1 MGLRDDIM
9 RENTKPRYE
18 CAVCYCIAD
27 MSKEDAAELVECLAD
42 STIAATAI
50 ARALGERGYQINAE
64 GKQIRRHRRMCN
76 A

>member
-27 MSKEDAAELVECLAD
+27 MSKDDAAELVACLAD

-64 GKQIRRHRRMCN
+64 GKQIRRHRRTCV
-76 A
+76 